1 MEEKRIYVNAAIIQ
15 TDPVNPLITA
25 DTAME
30 QWLDAI
36 PSKGNAAQNLNLEKE
51 ELLVYSCFDFYA
63 KGLEDVR
70 KETGLEL
77 LPMLSAVMRLT
88 ELRPSR
94 TNTYDWSER
103 NI

>member
-63 KGLEDVR
+63 K
-70 KETGLEL
+70 L

-88 ELRPSR
+88 ELGLIRETFKNQYIR
-94 TNTYDWSER
+94 LE
-103 NI
+103 